1 MQTGWHRRG
10 SCECVQGMK
19 EYAGEMYL
27 DSRGSTGERYP
38 QLTQRAGGQAEEQVL
53 VKFLV

>member
-38 QLTQRAGGQAEEQVL
+38 QLTQRAGGQAEEQVH